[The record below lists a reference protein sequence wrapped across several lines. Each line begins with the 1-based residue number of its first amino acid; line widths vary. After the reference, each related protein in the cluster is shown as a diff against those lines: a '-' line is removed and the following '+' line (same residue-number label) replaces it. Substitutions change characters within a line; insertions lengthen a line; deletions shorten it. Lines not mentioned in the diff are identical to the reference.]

1 MPGRGTESKT
11 EGAARVHLYALAE
24 ELKRIFKSIGQAPT
38 SFIRNSP
45 IPLHVSPDTISR
57 YMRGAT
63 EPTITTLIRLA
74 LAFDVSGHKMK
85 PFDLVALVAKSVYGA
100 VAGDYDDDDLAID
113 VEPLGEVPGMPLQ
126 VVRDYQSLS
135 AVDREVAARELL
147 AAIARD
153 FPLFNGNRLE
163 QIQILVS
170 EAVGRS
176 NRKRFADDCHIS
188 ESVVKAIENGL
199 WGKVSMTE
207 ANLTCLCSR
216 VRDPNGR
223 LGEYGF
229 FSPLLSPAD
238 YLSLLNSVRV
248 DAPPLE
254 YGANQEA

>member
-1 MPGRGTESKT
+1 
-11 EGAARVHLYALAE
+11 
-24 ELKRIFKSIGQAPT
+24 
-38 SFIRNSP
+38 
-45 IPLHVSPDTISR
+45 
-57 YMRGAT
+57 MRGAT
-63 EPTITTLIRLA
+63 EPTIGTLIRLA
-74 LAFDVSGHKMK
+74 LAFSISGHEIK
-85 PFDLVALVAKSVYGA
+85 PYDLVMLVARSAYGA
-100 VAGDYDDDDLAID
+100 VGRDYEEDSDEFTIEESLDD
-113 VEPLGEVPGMPLQ
+113 VTPGMPLQ
-126 VVRDYQSLS
+126 VVRDYQALS

-153 FPLFNGNRLE
+153 FPLFNGNRLD

-176 NRKRFADDCHIS
+176 NRKKLADDCHIS
-188 ESVVKAIENGL
+188 ELVIKAIENGV
-199 WGKVSMTE
+199 WSKVSMTE

-238 YLSLLNSVRV
+238 YLALLNSVRV